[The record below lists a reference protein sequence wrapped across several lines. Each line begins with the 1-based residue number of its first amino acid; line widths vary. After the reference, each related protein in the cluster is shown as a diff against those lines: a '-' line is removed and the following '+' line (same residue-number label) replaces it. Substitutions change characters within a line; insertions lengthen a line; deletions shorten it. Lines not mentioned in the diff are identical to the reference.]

1 MKAKSKRSEAA
12 LAKTAM
18 VAAKQRA
25 ARSKMNGVIAKPDSP
40 LGKIDTAAQAP
51 AAIKNRNQG
60 NEAVSRWR
68 APAEISWPKKAPRID
83 IKFPI
88 LGFLME
94 SEMTGYDLKS
104 RFRDPIGFF
113 YRASD
118 GSLYP
123 ALKKL
128 ERDALVTMRAE
139 QRGRRARKVY
149 AITPRGREHF
159 LRTLREPAQPIFVYD
174 EAQVKIYFAHHDPEA
189 AVNHIARERRFAEAW
204 SAFLERLLEDM
215 KTRGA
220 SPFRTSMVEIG
231 QGIAALKARLFDKL
245 MARLTADL
253 GGEADA
259 SARSNSSTKSRRG
272 RPNQKSVGAGRIS
285 R

>member
-1 MKAKSKRSEAA
+1 MRTKFGRPEASAIKTAAAVKPDGAQKRSTAV
-12 LAKTAM
+12 AKTA
-18 VAAKQRA
+18 AA
-25 ARSKMNGVIAKPDSP
+25 V
-40 LGKIDTAAQAP
+40 
-51 AAIKNRNQG
+51 KNREQG
-60 NEAVSRWR
+60 KEAVSRWM
-68 APAEISWPKKAPRID
+68 APAEINWPKKAPRID

-94 SEMTGYDLKS
+94 SEMTGYDLKR
-104 RFRDPIGFF
+104 RFHDPIGFF

-128 ERDALVTMRAE
+128 EHDALVTMRAE
-139 QRGRRARKVY
+139 QHGRRGRKVY

-159 LRTLREPAQPIFVYD
+159 LRALREPAQPIFVYD
-174 EAQVKIYFAHHDPEA
+174 EAQVKIYFAQHDPEA
-189 AVNHIARERRFAEAW
+189 AVSHIARERRFAEAW

-215 KTRGA
+215 KRGGA

-231 QGIAALKARLFDKL
+231 HGIAALKVGLFDQL
-245 MARLTADL
+245 MVRLESDLRSRSSDSNGARRR
-253 GGEADA
+253 
-259 SARSNSSTKSRRG
+259 RSNGSG
-272 RPNQKSVGAGRIS
+272 GGRIS

>member
-1 MKAKSKRSEAA
+1 MESKRSKA
-12 LAKTAM
+12 
-18 VAAKQRA
+18 RA
-25 ARSKMNGVIAKPDSP
+25 VVTRKR
-40 LGKIDTAAQAP
+40 P
-51 AAIKNRNQG
+51 ADQ
-60 NEAVSRWR
+60 ESFSRWE
-68 APAEISWPKKAPRID
+68 ASPEVAWPKKPPRID

-94 SEMTGYDLKS
+94 SEMTGYDLKR

-128 ERDALVTMRAE
+128 AHDGMVTMRAE
-139 QRGRRARKVY
+139 RHGRRARKVY
-149 AITPRGREHF
+149 AITPKGRAHF

-189 AVNHIARERRFAEAW
+189 ALHHIERERYFAGAW
-204 SAFLERLLEDM
+204 GAFLERLLEDM
-215 KTRGA
+215 KSHGA

-231 QGIAALKARLFDKL
+231 RGISALKADLLDKL
-245 MARLTADL
+245 MVRLTRDL
-253 GGEADA
+253 RSTSRTRNG
-259 SARSNSSTKSRRG
+259 ARSGRRARENNGGVRASGSTD
-272 RPNQKSVGAGRIS
+272 AGHDSIT
-285 R
+285 

>member
-1 MKAKSKRSEAA
+1 MESNLTKPR
-12 LAKTAM
+12 
-18 VAAKQRA
+18 VAARPRPSA
-25 ARSKMNGVIAKPDSP
+25 DRHPY
-40 LGKIDTAAQAP
+40 
-51 AAIKNRNQG
+51 
-60 NEAVSRWR
+60 SRWV
-68 APAEISWPKKAPRID
+68 APPEVGWPKRPPRID

-94 SEMTGYDLKS
+94 SEMTGYDIKR

-128 ERDALVTMRAE
+128 ARDAMVTMRSE
-139 QRGRRARKVY
+139 RHGRRARKVY
-149 AITPRGREHF
+149 AITPKGREHF

-189 AVNHIARERRFAEAW
+189 ALHHVERERRFASAW
-204 SAFLERLLEDM
+204 RSFLERLLEEM
-215 KTRGA
+215 KTDGA

-231 QGIAALKARLFDKL
+231 HGIAALKADLFAKL
-245 MARLTADL
+245 MLRLERDLRGGSRARIGSRSGLKT
-253 GGEADA
+253 GGTFRDA
-259 SARSNSSTKSRRG
+259 R
-272 RPNQKSVGAGRIS
+272 KSVAARTKNDA
-285 R
+285 RT

>member
-1 MKAKSKRSEAA
+1 MESNLTKPR
-12 LAKTAM
+12 
-18 VAAKQRA
+18 VAARPRPSA
-25 ARSKMNGVIAKPDSP
+25 DRHPY
-40 LGKIDTAAQAP
+40 
-51 AAIKNRNQG
+51 
-60 NEAVSRWR
+60 SRWV
-68 APAEISWPKKAPRID
+68 APPEVGWPKRPPRID

-94 SEMTGYDLKS
+94 SEMTGYDIKR

-128 ERDALVTMRAE
+128 ARDAMVTMRTE
-139 QRGRRARKVY
+139 RQGRRARKVY
-149 AITPRGREHF
+149 AITPKGREHF

-189 AVNHIARERRFAEAW
+189 ALHHVERERRFASAW
-204 SAFLERLLEDM
+204 RSFLERLLEEM
-215 KTRGA
+215 KTHGA

-231 QGIAALKARLFDKL
+231 HGIAALKADLFAKL
-245 MARLTADL
+245 MLRLERDLRGGSRARIGSR
-253 GGEADA
+253 GGRKTGETPRDPRK
-259 SARSNSSTKSRRG
+259 SAPAQTK
-272 RPNQKSVGAGRIS
+272 NGARA
-285 R
+285 